1 MTASLTAEDLARVGL
16 DPTTET
22 ILTAEET
29 DAIGHTFAGWLGIGQ
44 RGVIVFPFTSLQPL
58 PRPRRATPDGRGR
71 LPPGI
76 TAEGSRHPAWWLDAH
91 TAWQDPAE
99 GDLAYG
105 VRLAL
110 ELERRGA
117 SVPGDG
123 PLDALASGLGW
134 PIGDAVTDAR
144 VAAYA
149 AGGWDPELC
158 RFELHPAT
166 NSGAASRA
174 EVQRRASQ
182 LLAPRLALLEVLRAR
197 SSAGDRDA
205 LNAELGLVDRLEEA
219 LDRLVDQVR
228 RDGGQ
233 LCQRARQHD
242 DRSRLLPA
250 REALA
255 SSVESLTAAL
265 NDLDNAS
272 RRHRAHGDGAVDPG
286 RRRREAAALVGAV
299 YADPEDDAPYRVL
312 HGQLEA
318 WRVAGTQTADA
329 SRGAIDKL
337 LRATHGDDLRSKGP
351 GWTDPYSLL
360 GDIGS
365 VPTFPD

>member
-1 MTASLTAEDLARVGL
+1 MTTASLTAEDLARVGL
-16 DPTTET
+16 DPATET

-29 DAIGHTFAGWLGIGQ
+29 NAIGRAFAGWLGIGQ

-58 PRPRRATPDGRGR
+58 PRPRKATPDGRGR

-110 ELERRGA
+110 ELERRGV

-123 PLDALASGLGW
+123 PIDALASGLGW
-134 PIGDAVTDAR
+134 PLGDPATDAR

-149 AGGWDPELC
+149 AGGWNPELC
-158 RFELHPAT
+158 RFELHRAT
-166 NSGAASRA
+166 NSGAAPRA
-174 EVQRRASQ
+174 DVQRRARQ
-182 LLAPRLALLEVLRAR
+182 LLAPRLALIEVLRAR
-197 SSAGDRDA
+197 RSACDRAA

-219 LDRLVDQVR
+219 LDRLIEQIR
-228 RDGGQ
+228 RDGDQ
-233 LCQRARQHD
+233 LCRRARHHD
-242 DRSRLLPA
+242 DRNRLLPA
-250 REALA
+250 RQALA

-265 NDLDNAS
+265 NDLDDAS
-272 RRHRAHGDGAVDPG
+272 RRHQAHRDSPVDPE
-286 RRRREAAALVGAV
+286 RRRREAAVLIGAV
-299 YADPEDDAPYRVL
+299 YADPEDDAPYRAL

-329 SRGAIDKL
+329 SREAIDNL
-337 LRATHGDDLRSKGP
+337 LRSPDGDDLRSKGA
-351 GWTDPYSLL
+351 G
-360 GDIGS
+360 GDGS
-365 VPTFPD
+365 PLPPR